1 MRIAI
6 LGNSGSG
13 KSTAARWLA
22 EHYAAPVL
30 DLDTIAWAPGDDIVR
45 SAAHESKKALD
56 QFCAQPSWIIE
67 GCYED
72 LIQHCLDWKPH
83 LLFLNP
89 GTEQAVENCLSRPWE
104 PHKYASKDEQDLR
117 LSPLL
122 AWVREYE
129 SRDGPMSC
137 QAHRS
142 CFAAYDGPKTE
153 LLKQPEADELVLI
166 VEP

>member
-22 EHYAAPVL
+22 EHYGASVL
-30 DLDTIAWAPGDDIVR
+30 DLDTIAWAQGGDIVR
-45 SAAHESKKALD
+45 NAAHESEKMLD
-56 QFCAQPSWIIE
+56 QFCAQPMWIIE

-72 LIQHCLDWKPH
+72 LIQHCLHSKPH

-89 GTEQAVENCLSRPWE
+89 GTEQAIENCLSRPWE

-117 LSPLL
+117 LAPLL
-122 AWVREYE
+122 AWVREYGT
-129 SRDGPMSC
+129 RAGAMSY
-137 QAHRS
+137 QAHRR
-142 CFAAYDGPKTE
+142 CFSAYDGPKTE
-153 LLKQPEADELVLI
+153 LVNQMNKQALLDALNP
-166 VEP
+166 